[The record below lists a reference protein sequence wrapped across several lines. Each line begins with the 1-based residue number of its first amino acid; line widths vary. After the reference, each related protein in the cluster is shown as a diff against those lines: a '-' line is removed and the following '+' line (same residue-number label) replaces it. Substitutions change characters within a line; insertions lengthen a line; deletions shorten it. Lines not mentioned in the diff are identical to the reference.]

1 MILHPGCT
9 HEALRLQRAER
20 LAREADLLG
29 HARTEITN
37 EACSCSSIPLLHS
50 IRTILQGSV
59 KDDRTYLAVRSI
71 SSKVYPSKL
80 LQSATC
86 SFILRDMKHP
96 LVARW
101 IAISLSMLTLYDS
114 LLN

>member
-59 KDDRTYLAVRSI
+59 KDDRTYLAVVSRA
-71 SSKVYPSKL
+71 KYT
-80 LQSATC
+80 LQNCYSQLHVHLSSAT
-86 SFILRDMKHP
+86 
-96 LVARW
+96 
-101 IAISLSMLTLYDS
+101 
-114 LLN
+114 